1 LAEVPA
7 PDPITFEY
15 AVERGDLRTVKRWLD
30 EGLNPEYQAAHIGT
44 GLMVAA
50 WYGQIEMMA
59 LFVERGADLRRTNRH
74 GEQALQLAAWGGHL
88 EAVKWLLDRGAP
100 LDRAGNQWGA
110 LHYAVFNGHEK
121 VANDLLARGANVNAR
136 APNGATPLMMAA
148 REGHENLARSLLEAG
163 ANPKLQSD
171 WGDSALTMAMRYD
184 HLRLAKM
191 ISTPEDF
198 AIAVKAPKESF
209 GEATRSAAVTPT
221 IDAILKEI
229 RIAEAEGRPSEEL
242 HKKLRAA
249 VNELRVS
256 SVAAG
261 TAADA
266 APLCAALDGD
276 HRPPRAAWR
285 RACAVGRHSPST
297 RKRSSRRLRKRRP
310 CSLGV
315 MRRALSAF
323 DQAFVLGLSQLALDA
338 EQRQRGPRLEELRVE
353 ALHQAQCVE
362 HELER
367 QIGGSNGKLFLHR
380 HAGGNLGQI
389 LLRSFPAHL
398 AQHAIVQRQL
408 ASGRRHRSPDSR
420 RNASS

>member
-1 LAEVPA
+1 MRVKPLIKPRGCWALLLCCLLAAPVSAEASV

-50 WYGQIEMMA
+50 WYGQIDMMA
-59 LFVERGADLRRTNRH
+59 LFVERGADLRQTNRH
-74 GEQALQLAAWGGHL
+74 GEQALQLAAWGGHQ

-100 LDRAGNQWGA
+100 LERVGNQWGA

-121 VANDLLARGANVNAR
+121 VVSDLLARGANVNAR

-191 ISTPEDF
+191 ISSPEEF

-229 RIAEAEGRPSEEL
+229 RLAEAEGRSSEEL

-256 SVAAG
+256 SVPLAQRPMPRPYVPRSMVI
-261 TAADA
+261 TA
-266 APLCAALDGD
+266 
-276 HRPPRAAWR
+276 R
-285 RACAVGRHSPST
+285 RAQPGAERAQLVVTP
-297 RKRSSRRLRKRRP
+297 RRP
-310 CSLGV
+310 GNP
-315 MRRALSAF
+315 SAG
-323 DQAFVLGLSQLALDA
+323 D
-338 EQRQRGPRLEELRVE
+338 
-353 ALHQAQCVE
+353 
-362 HELER
+362 
-367 QIGGSNGKLFLHR
+367 
-380 HAGGNLGQI
+380 
-389 LLRSFPAHL
+389 
-398 AQHAIVQRQL
+398 
-408 ASGRRHRSPDSR
+408 
-420 RNASS
+420 